1 MGNHSPLI
9 IKTNNN
15 MKTEY
20 KNRSVELLT
29 GADTRL
35 EKIVEMLEGKRAA
48 NQELALQNLK
58 EIRATIQRVSQL
70 IELS

>member
-1 MGNHSPLI
+1 
-9 IKTNNN
+9 

-29 GADTRL
+29 GVNSRI
-35 EKIVEMLEGKRAA
+35 EKILEMLEGVRPADERMA
-48 NQELALQNLK
+48 TQLLK
-58 EIRATIQRVSQL
+58 EVKLTVDKVSQL

>member
-1 MGNHSPLI
+1 
-9 IKTNNN
+9 

-29 GADTRL
+29 GVNSRI
-35 EKIVEMLEGKRAA
+35 EKILEMVEGVRPADEK
-48 NQELALQNLK
+48 LATQLLK
-58 EIRATIQRVSQL
+58 EVKLTVEKVSQL